1 MSSASICIHVVAHQ
15 LLCRLTAGSTTSSS
29 TLQNEA
35 ELGDDDVFTVSHVTL
50 QSFAMMVA
58 GSVEESLELV
68 YLFLSDCED
77 THDEN
82 IKCFATM
89 SHRKCDGREG
99 VGFLLMARHMSPSC
113 LD

>member
-15 LLCRLTAGSTTSSS
+15 LLCCLTPGSTTSSS

-50 QSFAMMVA
+50 QPFTVMVA

-68 YLFLSDCED
+68 YLFLSDWED
-77 THDEN
+77 MHVL
-82 IKCFATM
+82 A
-89 SHRKCDGREG
+89 KCDGREG
-99 VGFLLMARHMSPSC
+99 VGFLFMARNMSPSC